1 MPDNPT
7 CASCRWWAREAHPLG
22 QCRRA
27 APTLPKMAGSGAQ
40 WPFTWVGD
48 WCGDHEPSPTTNR
61 GPAAAGSP
69 TQPAATEP

>member
-7 CASCRWWAREAHPLG
+7 CASCRWWAGHDYPFG
-22 QCRRA
+22 QCRKA
-27 APTLPKMAGSGAQ
+27 APRPSQLAGSGAQ
-40 WPFTWVGD
+40 WPLTWVED

-61 GPAAAGSP
+61 GPAAAGGL